1 MSIRDDNDEEI
12 VHLPGFW
19 TLAAK
24 GAIAISVPAT
34 LMVISLLAWVVNKS
48 FEHDAR
54 LAVLEFRANYSKVGG
69 LTPPMKPSAGLLAG
83 DNPQKP

>member
-1 MSIRDDNDEEI
+1 MSIHDNNDEEI

-24 GAIAISVPAT
+24 AAIALSVPGT
-34 LMVISLLAWVVNKS
+34 LMVISLLAWVVTKS

-54 LAVLEFRANYSKVGG
+54 LAVLEFRANYARTAPMKH
-69 LTPPMKPSAGLLAG
+69 LTPPGGLATSEPTKP
-83 DNPQKP
+83 P